1 MKERFEGEDGRE
13 RLEQALLSQRFCSH
27 NVEVVQSLISV
38 GQLIDIPKGKA
49 LVQQGAIDS
58 DFYYVLVGGF
68 DVEVNGTVVA
78 YRRPGEHVGEVA
90 AYDPSRKR
98 TATVRAAEDSIVLKV
113 DDKTVREIGEQYPAV
128 LKASLVEANRRLEER
143 NELVGACN
151 NRPHILI
158 LSSKEAQPVSREI
171 QSKFRDDDYHVRL
184 WEQGLFEL
192 SGYPIPSLERALN
205 ESDFAVIVAQGDD
218 VAHMRKSAKRIPRDN
233 VTFEM
238 GLSMGKL
245 GLDRTIIV
253 RPSDQD
259 VHLATDTQGLT
270 TARYRSKEA
279 SETALGPACNDIRKH
294 ITNLGVRRGRTLSLA
309 NR

>member
-1 MKERFEGEDGRE
+1 MKERFEGENGRE
-13 RLEQALLSQRFCSH
+13 RLGQALLLQRFCC
-27 NVEVVQSLISV
+27 NNLDVVQRLIEA
-38 GQLIDIPKGKA
+38 GELIDIPKDQP
-49 LVQQGAIDS
+49 LVQQGATDS
-58 DFYYVLVGGF
+58 DFYFVLVGGF
-68 DVEVNGTVVA
+68 NVEVNGTVVA
-78 YRRPGEHVGEVA
+78 YRRSGEHVGEVA
-90 AYDPSRKR
+90 GYDPSQKR

-113 DDKTVREIGEQYPAV
+113 GDKAVREIGEQYPAV
-128 LKASLVEANRRLEER
+128 LKASLIEANRRLEER

-151 NRPHILI
+151 SKPHILV
-158 LSSKEAQPVSREI
+158 LSSKEALPVSREI

-192 SGYPIPSLERALN
+192 SGYPIPSLERALG

-218 VAHMRKSAKRIPRDN
+218 VAHIRDNAKLIPRDN

-238 GLSMGKL
+238 GLAIGKL

-279 SETALGPACNDIRKH
+279 FETALGPACNDIRKH
-294 ITNLGVRRGRTLSLA
+294 IGNLGVRRGRTHMLA
-309 NR
+309 NH

>member
-1 MKERFEGEDGRE
+1 M
-13 RLEQALLSQRFCSH
+13 
-27 NVEVVQSLISV
+27 
-38 GQLIDIPKGKA
+38 
-49 LVQQGAIDS
+49 
-58 DFYYVLVGGF
+58 
-68 DVEVNGTVVA
+68 
-78 YRRPGEHVGEVA
+78 
-90 AYDPSRKR
+90 
-98 TATVRAAEDSIVLKV
+98 
-113 DDKTVREIGEQYPAV
+113 
-128 LKASLVEANRRLEER
+128 
-143 NELVGACN
+143 VGACN
-151 NRPHILI
+151 SRPHILV
-158 LSSKEAQPVSREI
+158 LSSKEALQVSREI

-192 SGYPIPSLERALN
+192 SCYPIPSLERALS

-218 VAHMRKSAKRIPRDN
+218 VAHIRDTARLIPRDN

-270 TARYRSKEA
+270 AARYRSKDPLV
-279 SETALGPACNDIRKH
+279 TALGPACNDIRNH
-294 ITNLGVRRGRTLSLA
+294 IANLGVRRGRTLSLA